1 MAQDKVAVEAVNAV
15 SNLMQK
21 MPNDAAKAD
30 ALGVLMMTNYNL
42 LRDVEGDEFVRAWLQ
57 TALRDLEENP
67 PVIALEKRR
76 GDLGFDNRAPLLN
89 DRRA

>member
-76 GDLGFDNRAPLLN
+76 GDLGFDNRAPLLS

>member
-1 MAQDKVAVEAVNAV
+1 MARDKIALEAVNAV

-21 MPNDAAKAD
+21 MPDDFAKAD

-67 PVIALEKRR
+67 PVIGLAK
-76 GDLGFDNRAPLLN
+76 PH
-89 DRRA
+89 